1 MTDGFFQSGRES
13 RRQISHTYWKTGTL
27 NFNLLLT
34 CPTALS
40 VLNFNL
46 TVSLRRRPG
55 HRFFFGRIFRCQ
67 IFALMLA
74 KSVFFF
80 LMLAA
85 KWSQIFLLSQKMASE
100 YSISYFWSQKNKI
113 TRSYHLK
120 KGHPAA

>member
-67 IFALMLA
+67 IFALVLA
-74 KSVFFF
+74 KSDFFV
-80 LMLAA
+80 MVAA
-85 KWSQIFLLSQKMASE
+85 KWSQIFVLSQTNGRRILDFIFLVAK
-100 YSISYFWSQKNKI
+100 KVKL
-113 TRSYHLK
+113 RYHMN
-120 KGHPAA
+120 

>member
-67 IFALMLA
+67 IFALVLA
-74 KSVFFF
+74 KSDFFC
-80 LMLAA
+80 
-85 KWSQIFLLSQKMASE
+85 
-100 YSISYFWSQKNKI
+100 NG
-113 TRSYHLK
+113 RS
-120 KGHPAA
+120 

>member
-67 IFALMLA
+67 IFALVLA
-74 KSVFFF
+74 KSDFFV
-80 LMLAA
+80 MVAA
-85 KWSQIFLLSQKMASE
+85 KWSQIFVLSQKNGRGILNFIFLVA
-100 YSISYFWSQKNKI
+100 
-113 TRSYHLK
+113 K
-120 KGHPAA
+120 KVKLQDHMN